1 MTWITSKGIE
11 DIHTD
16 KPHPYLSSPL
26 YL

>member
-1 MTWITSKGIE
+1 MTWITSKGIK

-16 KPHPYLSSPL
+16 KPYPYLSSPL